1 VSSSFRHAKTA
12 VARAVS
18 SAVSPLL
25 IVRAALI
32 AAAVVDGAR
41 EGAPQAVRVADRWHL
56 RHNLGEA
63 VERSVNR
70 HHACLREP
78 IEGTSI
84 G

>member
-1 VSSSFRHAKTA
+1 M
-12 VARAVS
+12 
-18 SAVSPLL
+18 
-25 IVRAALI
+25 I